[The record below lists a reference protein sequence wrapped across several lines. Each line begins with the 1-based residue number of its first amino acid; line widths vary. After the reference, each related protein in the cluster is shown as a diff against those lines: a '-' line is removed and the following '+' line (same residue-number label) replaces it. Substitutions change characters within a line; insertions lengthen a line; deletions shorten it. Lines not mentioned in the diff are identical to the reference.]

1 MSEIRV
7 RFAPSPTGKVHIGNI
22 RAAIY
27 NWLFARHTG
36 GKFLLRVEDTDLERS
51 TPEAIAVLF
60 DCMKWLGLDW
70 DEEVFYQTKN
80 VKRHLEVVDQLLASG
95 HAYKVEKTSRDGK
108 TGVVT
113 MFKMPKEGT
122 IEFDDI
128 VKGHMAKKAE
138 DIQDF
143 AIVRSDGSP
152 IFHIANVVDD
162 IDQRVTHIIRG
173 DDHVENTFK
182 HICIFRALGAEVPKY
197 GHLSMIVNQQ
207 GKPYSKRDGA
217 AFVGEYRE
225 QGYLPEA
232 LFNYLLLLGWNPGD
246 DREVLTREEMVK
258 LFELEKVH
266 VTAAMFD
273 PKKLAWM
280 NGEYIKKIPACEFRD
295 MMVRSA
301 VSEGS
306 SSGSLGEYAVS
317 PRSDLRSAAEHSADK
332 TAASEGNIGTSATAE
347 GSSSRNLGEYA
358 VSARS
363 DLRSA
368 ADLSDADY
376 AVPLRSELCEKGER
390 IAWWDYLANQVQVR
404 TKFLKDI
411 PGAIRC
417 FVSDDYP
424 FDEKAVEKRLKK
436 PGVKELLL
444 DLVER
449 FSKVEDWT
457 APALEAV
464 VKELSQGNG
473 MGPWVHPIRVAVS
486 GRGEGI
492 GLFEMLQLLGKE
504 KTLARLRHAAETL
517 CA

>member
-1 MSEIRV
+1 MNEEIRV

-51 TPEAIAVLF
+51 TPEAIQVLF
-60 DCMKWLGLDW
+60 ECMSWLGLDY

-80 VKRHLEVVDQLLASG
+80 VKRHLEVVEQLIASG

-113 MFKMPKEGT
+113 MFRMPKEGV
-122 IEFDDI
+122 IEYDDI

-182 HICIFRALGAEVPKY
+182 HICIFRALGAPVPKY

-207 GKPYSKRDGA
+207 GKPYSKRDGD
-217 AFVGEYRE
+217 AFVGEFRE
-225 QGYLPEA
+225 KGYLPEA
-232 LFNYLLLLGWNPGD
+232 LVNYLLLLGWNPGD
-246 DREVLTREEMVK
+246 DREVLSREEMVK

-280 NGEYIKKIPACEFRD
+280 NGEYVKKIPHDEFKAELKKRVAGLD
-295 MMVRSA
+295 DL
-301 VSEGS
+301 VSLDGLDE
-306 SSGSLGEYAVS
+306 
-317 PRSDLRSAAEHSADK
+317 
-332 TAASEGNIGTSATAE
+332 
-347 GSSSRNLGEYA
+347 
-358 VSARS
+358 
-363 DLRSA
+363 
-368 ADLSDADY
+368 
-376 AVPLRSELCEKGER
+376 
-390 IAWWDYLANQVQVR
+390 AWWDYLVDQVQPR
-404 TKFLKDI
+404 TKFLSDM
-411 PGAIRC
+411 PQNVTC
-417 FVSDDYP
+417 FFTDDFA
-424 FDEKAVEKRLKK
+424 FDPKAVEKRLAKA
-436 PGVKELLL
+436 GVKATLL

-449 FSKVEDWT
+449 FSKVGDWT
-457 APALEAV
+457 APALEAL

-504 KTLARLRHAAETL
+504 KTLARLRAAAEKF
-517 CA
+517 CP

>member
-1 MSEIRV
+1 MSEEIRV

-51 TPEAIAVLF
+51 TPEAIKVLF
-60 DCMKWLGLDW
+60 DCMEWLGLDY
-70 DEEVFYQTKN
+70 DEEPFYQTKN
-80 VKRHLEVVDQLLASG
+80 AARHLAVAEQLLASG
-95 HAYKVEKTSRDGK
+95 HAYKVERTSRDGK

-113 MFKMPKEGT
+113 MFRMPKEGV

-138 DIQDF
+138 DVQDF

-152 IFHIANVVDD
+152 IFHLANVVDD
-162 IDQRVTHIIRG
+162 IDQRVTHVIRG

-182 HICIFRALGAEVPKY
+182 HICLFRAIGAPVPKY

-217 AFVGEYRE
+217 AFVGEYRD

-246 DREVLTREEMVK
+246 DREILTREEMVK

-280 NGEYIKKIPACEFRD
+280 NGEYVKRLPQQAFEVELVERLKSAGLSVPADF
-295 MMVRSA
+295 
-301 VSEGS
+301 
-306 SSGSLGEYAVS
+306 
-317 PRSDLRSAAEHSADK
+317 DL
-332 TAASEGNIGTSATAE
+332 
-347 GSSSRNLGEYA
+347 
-358 VSARS
+358 
-363 DLRSA
+363 
-368 ADLSDADY
+368 
-376 AVPLRSELCEKGER
+376 
-390 IAWWDYLANQVQVR
+390 DYLVSQLQPR
-404 TKFLKDI
+404 TKLLNDM
-411 PGAIRC
+411 PGNCLC
-417 FVSDDYP
+417 FFTDDYP
-424 FDEKAVEKRLKK
+424 FDQKAVEKRLKK
-436 PGVKELLL
+436 PGAKETLL
-444 DLVER
+444 DLATR
-449 FSKVEDWT
+449 FESVADWT
-457 APALEAV
+457 APALEEL
-464 VKELSQGNG
+464 VKGLSQGNG
-473 MGPWVHPIRVAVS
+473 MGPWVHPVRVAVS

-492 GLFEMLQLLGKE
+492 GLFEMLQLLGRE
-504 KTLARLRHAAETL
+504 KTVERLRKAAETL
-517 CA
+517 AQ

>member
-1 MSEIRV
+1 MEEIRV

-51 TPEAIAVLF
+51 TPEAIKVLF
-60 DCMKWLGLDW
+60 ECMEWLGLDY
-70 DEEVFYQTKN
+70 DEELFYQTKN
-80 VKRHLEVVDQLLASG
+80 APRHLAVAEQLLASG
-95 HAYKVEKTSRDGK
+95 HAYKVERTSRDGK

-113 MFKMPKEGT
+113 MFRMPKEGT

-138 DIQDF
+138 DVQDF

-152 IFHIANVVDD
+152 IFHLANVVDD

-182 HICIFRALGAEVPKY
+182 HICLFRALGAPIPKY

-246 DREVLTREEMVK
+246 DREVLTREEMIR

-280 NGEYIKKIPACEFRD
+280 NGEYVKMIPPADFQAEMRRR
-295 MMVRSA
+295 V
-301 VSEGS
+301 
-306 SSGSLGEYAVS
+306 
-317 PRSDLRSAAEHSADK
+317 AAAGLAD
-332 TAASEGNIGTSATAE
+332 GGH
-347 GSSSRNLGEYA
+347 
-358 VSARS
+358 
-363 DLRSA
+363 
-368 ADLSDADY
+368 DA
-376 AVPLRSELCEKGER
+376 
-390 IAWWDYLANQVQVR
+390 AWWDYLAAQIQPR
-404 TKFLKDI
+404 TKVLNDLDTSLT
-411 PGAIRC
+411 C
-417 FVSDDYP
+417 FFTDDYP
-424 FDEKAVEKRLKK
+424 MDAKAVEKRLKK
-436 PGVKELLL
+436 PGVKATLL
-444 DLVER
+444 DLVTR
-449 FSKVEDWT
+449 FDAVAAADWT
-457 APALEAV
+457 APNLEAL
-464 VKELSQGNG
+464 VKGLSQGGG

-504 KTLARLRHAAETL
+504 TALARLGKVAATL
-517 CA
+517 EP

>member
-1 MSEIRV
+1 MSEEIRV

-27 NWLFARHTG
+27 NWLYARHTG

-51 TPEAIAVLF
+51 TPEAIKALF
-60 DCMKWLGLDW
+60 DCMEWLGLGLG
-70 DEEVFYQTKN
+70 DEPVFYQTKN
-80 VKRHLEVVDQLLASG
+80 VKRHLEVVERLLASG
-95 HAYKVEKTSRDGK
+95 DAYKVEKTSRDGK

-113 MFKMPKEGT
+113 MFRMPKEGV
-122 IEFDDI
+122 IAFDDV

-138 DIQDF
+138 DVQDF

-152 IFHIANVVDD
+152 IFHLANVVDD

-182 HICIFRALGAEVPKY
+182 HICLFRALGAPVPKY

-217 AFVGEYRE
+217 AFVGEFRE

-246 DREVLTREEMVK
+246 DREVLTREEMVS
-258 LFELEKVH
+258 LFDLEKVH

-280 NGEYIKKIPACEFRD
+280 NGEYIKKIPQDEFVKEVKSRVVGPESPGSPENPGVSRD
-295 MMVRSA
+295 
-301 VSEGS
+301 
-306 SSGSLGEYAVS
+306 
-317 PRSDLRSAAEHSADK
+317 D
-332 TAASEGNIGTSATAE
+332 
-347 GSSSRNLGEYA
+347 
-358 VSARS
+358 
-363 DLRSA
+363 
-368 ADLSDADY
+368 
-376 AVPLRSELCEKGER
+376 
-390 IAWWDYLANQVQVR
+390 AWWSYLAGQLQPR
-404 TKFLKDI
+404 TKFLNDI
-411 PGAIRC
+411 PSMVRC
-417 FVSDDYP
+417 FVSDDFP

-436 PGVKELLL
+436 PGVKGLLM

-449 FSKVEDWT
+449 FGKVADWT

-504 KTLARLRHAAETL
+504 RTLARLRFAAETY
-517 CA
+517 AK

>member
-1 MSEIRV
+1 MGENIRV

-27 NWLFARHTG
+27 NWLYARHTG

-51 TPEAIAVLF
+51 TPEAIKVLF
-60 DCMKWLGLDW
+60 ECMEWLGLDY

-95 HAYKVEKTSRDGK
+95 RAYRVEKTSRDGK

-113 MFKMPKEGT
+113 MFRMPKEGV
-122 IEFDDI
+122 IEYDDI

-138 DIQDF
+138 DVQDF

-182 HICIFRALGAEVPKY
+182 HICIFRALGAPVPKY

-246 DREVLTREEMVK
+246 DREVLDRDEMIR

-280 NGEYIKKIPACEFRD
+280 NGEYIKKIPQEEFKRILKEK
-295 MMVRSA
+295 VK
-301 VSEGS
+301 VEGK
-306 SSGSLGEYAVS
+306 
-317 PRSDLRSAAEHSADK
+317 D
-332 TAASEGNIGTSATAE
+332 EG
-347 GSSSRNLGEYA
+347 
-358 VSARS
+358 
-363 DLRSA
+363 
-368 ADLSDADY
+368 
-376 AVPLRSELCEKGER
+376 
-390 IAWWDYLANQVQVR
+390 WWDYLVAQVQPR
-404 TKFLKDI
+404 TKFLNDLETS
-411 PGAIRC
+411 C
-417 FVSDDYP
+417 TYLETEDYP
-424 FDEKAVEKRLKK
+424 FDEKAVAKRLGKD
-436 PGVKELLL
+436 GVKDILL
-444 DLVER
+444 DLVAR
-449 FSKVEDWT
+449 FGAVTDWT
-457 APALEAV
+457 APVLEEL
-464 VKELSQGNG
+464 VKGLSQGNG

-504 KTLARLRHAAETL
+504 KTLARLSAAVRF
-517 CA
+517 CP

>member
-80 VKRHLEVVDQLLASG
+80 VKRHLDVVDQLLASG
-95 HAYKVEKTSRDGK
+95 HAYKVEKMSRDGK

-113 MFKMPKEGT
+113 MFKMPKEGV

-280 NGEYIKKIPACEFRD
+280 NGEYIKKIPAGEFVGEIKKR
-295 MMVRSA
+295 VA
-301 VSEGS
+301 KLEG
-306 SSGSLGEYAVS
+306 LGNLD
-317 PRSDLRSAAEHSADK
+317 DLGHD
-332 TAASEGNIGTSATAE
+332 
-347 GSSSRNLGEYA
+347 
-358 VSARS
+358 
-363 DLRSA
+363 D
-368 ADLSDADY
+368 D
-376 AVPLRSELCEKGER
+376 
-390 IAWWDYLANQVQVR
+390 WWQYLAGQLQPR
-404 TKFLKDI
+404 TKFLNYI
-411 PGAIRC
+411 PEMVRC
-417 FVSDDYP
+417 FVSDDFP

-436 PGVKELLL
+436 PGVKATLL

-464 VKELSQGNG
+464 VKDLSQGNG

-517 CA
+517 ASE

>member
-113 MFKMPKEGT
+113 MFKMPKEGV

-182 HICIFRALGAEVPKY
+182 HICIFRALGAPVPKY

-246 DREVLTREEMVK
+246 DREVLTREEMVS

-280 NGEYIKKIPACEFRD
+280 NGEYIKRIPQEEFVNEVKKRAAGLD
-295 MMVRSA
+295 VL
-301 VSEGS
+301 EG
-306 SSGSLGEYAVS
+306 LGGLE
-317 PRSDLRSAAEHSADK
+317 K
-332 TAASEGNIGTSATAE
+332 
-347 GSSSRNLGEYA
+347 LGH
-358 VSARS
+358 
-363 DLRSA
+363 D
-368 ADLSDADY
+368 D
-376 AVPLRSELCEKGER
+376 
-390 IAWWDYLANQVQVR
+390 AWWQYLASQLQPR
-404 TKFLKDI
+404 TKFLNDI
-411 PGAIRC
+411 PGMVRC
-417 FVSDDYP
+417 FVADDFP
-424 FDEKAVEKRLKK
+424 FDEKAVEKRLRK
-436 PGVKELLL
+436 PGVKALLI

-449 FSKVEDWT
+449 FSKVADWT

-492 GLFEMLQLLGKE
+492 GLFEMLQLLGRDT
-504 KTLARLRHAAETL
+504 TLERLRKAAETM
-517 CA
+517 AME

>member
-113 MFKMPKEGT
+113 MFRMPKEGL

-280 NGEYIKKIPACEFRD
+280 NGEYIKTIPHDEFVKEVKSR
-295 MMVRSA
+295 A
-301 VSEGS
+301 
-306 SSGSLGEYAVS
+306 GEA
-317 PRSDLRSAAEHSADK
+317 PAHDD
-332 TAASEGNIGTSATAE
+332 
-347 GSSSRNLGEYA
+347 
-358 VSARS
+358 
-363 DLRSA
+363 
-368 ADLSDADY
+368 
-376 AVPLRSELCEKGER
+376 
-390 IAWWDYLANQVQVR
+390 AWWQYLAAQLQPR
-404 TKFLKDI
+404 TKFLNDI
-411 PGAIRC
+411 PAAVKC
-417 FVSDDYP
+417 FVSDDFE
-424 FDEKAVEKRLKK
+424 FDPKAVEKRLKK
-436 PGVKELLL
+436 PGVKATLL

-449 FSKVEDWT
+449 FSKVEDWS
-457 APALEAV
+457 APALEAL

-486 GRGEGI
+486 GRGEVI

-504 KTLARLRHAAETL
+504 KTLSRLRHAAETL
-517 CA
+517 ASE

>member
-1 MSEIRV
+1 MENIRV

-27 NWLFARHTG
+27 NWLYARHVG

-51 TPEAIAVLF
+51 TPEAIQVLF
-60 DCMKWLGLDW
+60 ECMQWLGLDY

-80 VKRHLEVVDQLLASG
+80 VKRHLEVVEQLLAQG
-95 HAYKVEKTSRDGK
+95 DAYKCEKTSRDGK
-108 TGVVT
+108 TGTVV
-113 MFKMPKEGT
+113 MFKMPKEGV

-162 IDQRVTHIIRG
+162 IDQGVTHIIRG

-182 HICIFRALGAEVPKY
+182 HICIFRALGASVPKY

-232 LFNYLLLLGWNPGD
+232 LFNYLLLLGWHPEG
-246 DREVLTREEMVK
+246 DREVLTREEMIK
-258 LFELEKVH
+258 EFELEKVH

-280 NGEYIKKIPACEFRD
+280 NGEYIKKIPAAEFK
-295 MMVRSA
+295 SQLKNA
-301 VSEGS
+301 VAAAGLPAETFGEG
-306 SSGSLGEYAVS
+306 E
-317 PRSDLRSAAEHSADK
+317 
-332 TAASEGNIGTSATAE
+332 
-347 GSSSRNLGEYA
+347 
-358 VSARS
+358 
-363 DLRSA
+363 
-368 ADLSDADY
+368 
-376 AVPLRSELCEKGER
+376 
-390 IAWWDYLANQVQVR
+390 WDYLAPQVQVR
-404 TKFLKDI
+404 TKFLTDLAK
-411 PGAIRC
+411 GLE
-417 FVSDDYP
+417 FFFTEDYP
-424 FDEKAVEKRLKK
+424 VDEKAVEKRLKK
-436 PGVKELLL
+436 DGAK
-444 DLVER
+444 
-449 FSKVEDWT
+449 K
-457 APALEAV
+457 ALEDVIALFESAGTWQAGALEEL
-464 VKELSQGNG
+464 VKGLSQGGG

-492 GLFEMLQLLGKE
+492 GLFEMLQLLGRE
-504 KTLARLRHAAETL
+504 TTLARLRKAA
-517 CA
+517 AISA

>member
-1 MSEIRV
+1 MEDIRV

-51 TPEAIAVLF
+51 TPEAIQALF
-60 DCMKWLGLDW
+60 ECMEWLGLDW

-80 VKRHLEVVDQLLASG
+80 VKRHLEVVEKLLASG

-108 TGVVT
+108 TGIVT
-113 MFKMPKEGT
+113 MFKMPKEGV

-182 HICIFRALGAEVPKY
+182 HICIFKALGAPVPKY

-217 AFVGEYRE
+217 AFVGEFRD
-225 QGYLPEA
+225 QGYLPDA
-232 LFNYLLLLGWNPGD
+232 LFNYLVLLGWNPGD
-246 DREVLTREEMVK
+246 DREVVSREEMVK
-258 LFELEKVH
+258 LFDLEKVH

-273 PKKLAWM
+273 PKKLLWM
-280 NGEYIKKIPACEFRD
+280 NGEYIKKIPPEDFVAEVKRRVAG
-295 MMVRSA
+295 MASQ
-301 VSEGS
+301 
-306 SSGSLGEYAVS
+306 
-317 PRSDLRSAAEHSADK
+317 AAAHD
-332 TAASEGNIGTSATAE
+332 
-347 GSSSRNLGEYA
+347 
-358 VSARS
+358 
-363 DLRSA
+363 D
-368 ADLSDADY
+368 
-376 AVPLRSELCEKGER
+376 
-390 IAWWDYLANQVQVR
+390 AWWGYLAAQLQPR
-404 TKFLKDI
+404 TKFLGDI
-411 PGAIRC
+411 PSMANC
-417 FVSDDYP
+417 FVDDGYP
-424 FDEKAVEKRLKK
+424 FDEKAVAKRLAK
-436 PGVKELLL
+436 PGVKALLL

-449 FSKVEDWT
+449 FGKVADWN
-457 APALEAV
+457 APTLEAV
-464 VKELSQGNG
+464 VKELSQGGG
-473 MGPWVHPIRVAVS
+473 MGPWVHPVRVAVS

-492 GLFEMLQLLGKE
+492 GLFEMLELLGRDT
-504 KTLARLRHAAETL
+504 TLARLKSAAEKF
-517 CA
+517 CPAD

>member
-1 MSEIRV
+1 MVLVVRNEESLNMDEIRV

-51 TPEAIAVLF
+51 TPEAIQVLF
-60 DCMKWLGLDW
+60 ECMKWLGLDY

-80 VKRHLEVVDQLLASG
+80 VKRHLAVAEQLLASG
-95 HAYKVEKTSRDGK
+95 HAYKVERTSRDGK

-128 VKGHMAKKAE
+128 VKGHLAKKAE

-152 IFHIANVVDD
+152 IFHLANVVDD

-182 HICIFRALGAEVPKY
+182 HICLFKALGASVPKY

-246 DREVLTREEMVK
+246 DREILTREEMIK

-280 NGEYIKKIPACEFRD
+280 NGEYIKKIPAADFKAELQKRVAAATD
-295 MMVRSA
+295 LAGKSLADAAAAPRPDGWWEYL
-301 VSEGS
+301 VSQ
-306 SSGSLGEYAVS
+306 LQ
-317 PRSDLRSAAEHSADK
+317 P
-332 TAASEGNIGTSATAE
+332 
-347 GSSSRNLGEYA
+347 
-358 VSARS
+358 
-363 DLRSA
+363 
-368 ADLSDADY
+368 
-376 AVPLRSELCEKGER
+376 
-390 IAWWDYLANQVQVR
+390 R
-404 TKFLKDI
+404 TKVLNDM
-411 PGAIRC
+411 PGNCLC
-417 FVSDDYP
+417 FFTDDYP
-424 FDEKAVEKRLKK
+424 VDPKAVEKRLKK
-436 PGVKELLL
+436 PGVKETLL
-444 DLVER
+444 DLVTR
-449 FSKVEDWT
+449 FEAVEDWT
-457 APALEAV
+457 APKLEEL
-464 VKELSQGNG
+464 VKTLSQGNG

-504 KTLARLRHAAETL
+504 KTLVRLQKAATEL
-517 CA
+517 AS

>member
-1 MSEIRV
+1 MSDIRV

-51 TPEAIAVLF
+51 TPEAIQVLF
-60 DCMKWLGLDW
+60 DCMEWLGLDY

-80 VKRHLEVVDQLLASG
+80 VKRHLEVVDQLIASG
-95 HAYKVEKTSRDGK
+95 HAYKCEKTSRDGK
-108 TGVVT
+108 TGTVV
-113 MFKMPKEGT
+113 MFKMPKEGV

-152 IFHIANVVDD
+152 IVHIANVVDD

-182 HICIFRALGAEVPKY
+182 HICIFRALGAPVPKY

-246 DREVLTREEMVK
+246 DREVLDRDEMIR

-280 NGEYIKKIPACEFRD
+280 NGEYIKKIPQEEFKRILKEK
-295 MMVRSA
+295 VK
-301 VSEGS
+301 VEGK
-306 SSGSLGEYAVS
+306 
-317 PRSDLRSAAEHSADK
+317 D
-332 TAASEGNIGTSATAE
+332 EG
-347 GSSSRNLGEYA
+347 
-358 VSARS
+358 
-363 DLRSA
+363 
-368 ADLSDADY
+368 
-376 AVPLRSELCEKGER
+376 
-390 IAWWDYLANQVQVR
+390 WWDYLVAQVQPR
-404 TKFLKDI
+404 TKFLNDLETS
-411 PGAIRC
+411 C
-417 FVSDDYP
+417 TYLETEDYP
-424 FDEKAVEKRLKK
+424 FDEKAVAKRLGKD
-436 PGVKELLL
+436 GVKDILL
-444 DLVER
+444 DLVAR
-449 FSKVEDWT
+449 FGAVTDWT
-457 APALEAV
+457 APVLEEL
-464 VKELSQGNG
+464 VKGLSQGNG

-504 KTLARLRHAAETL
+504 KTLARLSAAVRF
-517 CA
+517 CP

>member
-1 MSEIRV
+1 MNSDIRV

-27 NWLFARHTG
+27 NWLYARHTG

-80 VKRHLEVVDQLLASG
+80 VQRHLAVVDQLLASG

-113 MFKMPKEGT
+113 MFKMPKEGV

-182 HICIFRALGAEVPKY
+182 HICIFRALGAPVPQY
-197 GHLSMIVNQQ
+197 AHLSMIVNQQ

-246 DREVLTREEMVK
+246 DREVLTRDEMVK

-280 NGEYIKKIPACEFRD
+280 NGEYIKKIPRD
-295 MMVRSA
+295 DFIT
-301 VSEGS
+301 E
-306 SSGSLGEYAVS
+306 LKK
-317 PRSDLRSAAEHSADK
+317 SAA
-332 TAASEGNIGTSATAE
+332 GLG
-347 GSSSRNLGEYA
+347 NLGGLEGLGH
-358 VSARS
+358 
-363 DLRSA
+363 D
-368 ADLSDADY
+368 DT
-376 AVPLRSELCEKGER
+376 
-390 IAWWDYLANQVQVR
+390 WWDYLAAQIQVR
-404 TKFLKDI
+404 TKFLNDI
-411 PGAIRC
+411 PGAIKC

-436 PGVKELLL
+436 PGVKEILL

-449 FSKVEDWT
+449 FAKVDDWT
-457 APALEAV
+457 APTLEAL

-492 GLFEMLQLLGKE
+492 GLFEMLQLLGKD
-504 KTLARLRHAAETL
+504 KTLARLRKTAETL